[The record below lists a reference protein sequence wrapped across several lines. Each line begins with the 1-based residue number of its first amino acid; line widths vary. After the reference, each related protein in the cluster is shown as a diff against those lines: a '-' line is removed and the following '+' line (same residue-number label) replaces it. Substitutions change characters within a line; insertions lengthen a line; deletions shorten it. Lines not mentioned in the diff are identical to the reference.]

1 LLTLSLGVSDFKNLK
16 VWRKAHSLAL
26 NVHRAA
32 AQIRGAQFVSLRG
45 QMIRAAF
52 SIPTNIVEG
61 NGQESNQQF
70 ARFVRFSLN
79 STSEL
84 EYHLIAAR
92 DVRVITTTD
101 FVSLSSQTVE
111 VRKMLYGLLR
121 HLDRSRLDPAGR
133 NGRSA
138 VTKH

>member
-1 LLTLSLGVSDFKNLK
+1 MSDFKNLK

-32 AQIRGAQFVSLRG
+32 VQIRGAQFVSLRG

-121 HLDRSRLDPAGR
+121 HLDRSRLDPASP